1 MLKIAL
7 IVVAVIAVGIAGLL
21 VYASTKPDISWVA
34 RSAQIQAP
42 ADKVFALINDLPA
55 WQSWSPYEKKDPDMQ
70 RSFTG
75 PTAGVGAKY
84 AWAGDKNIGEGRMEI
99 VESLSPLRI
108 AIRLEF
114 LKPFKNTAMAEF
126 TLQPTANGAT
136 TVTWAMTGPAPLL
149 SKVMDVVFNFDKMIG
164 GDFAAGL
171 ADLKTLA
178 ET

>member
-7 IVVAVIAVGIAGLL
+7 IILAVIAVGVAGLL
-21 VYASTKPDISWVA
+21 VYASTKPDISRIA
-34 RSAQIQAP
+34 RSAEIQAP
-42 ADKVFALINDLPA
+42 TGKVFALINDLPV

-75 PTAGVGAKY
+75 PAAGVGATY
-84 AWAGDKNIGEGRMEI
+84 AWAGDRNIGEGRMEI
-99 VESLSPLRI
+99 IESVSPSRV

-114 LKPFKNTAMAEF
+114 LKPFENTAMAEF
-126 TLQPTANGAT
+126 TLQPTAGGT

-178 ET
+178 EK